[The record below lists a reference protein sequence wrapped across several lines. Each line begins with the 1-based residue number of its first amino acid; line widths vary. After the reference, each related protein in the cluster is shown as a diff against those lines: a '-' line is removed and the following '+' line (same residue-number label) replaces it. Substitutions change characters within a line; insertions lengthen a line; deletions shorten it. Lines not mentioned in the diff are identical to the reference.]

1 MISWVLMSPSLI
13 STKDLP
19 FVMLAVPK
27 HVSQEKKL
35 QKSSPICE
43 LIYRVLST
51 ASQRMCL
58 SIAHGTAVEPM
69 RREGAHS

>member
-27 HVSQEKKL
+27 HVSQEKKQ

-43 LIYRVLST
+43 LIYRVLSI
-51 ASQRMCL
+51 AS
-58 SIAHGTAVEPM
+58 
-69 RREGAHS
+69 

>member
-43 LIYRVLST
+43 LIYRVLSI
-51 ASQRMCL
+51 AS
-58 SIAHGTAVEPM
+58 
-69 RREGAHS
+69 